1 MSDNSKNP
9 AGDNFTDEM
18 RDQQARGKDPYGGP
32 EADKGPGGESFLSQ
46 ERRLHA
52 AQMLDS
58 PDMIQCEALRTGDTV
73 PNTRW
78 RYQQTLCGF
87 QQESVQSTSANS
99 SKKKSKHGK

>member
-18 RDQQARGKDPYGGP
+18 RDRQARGKDPYGGP
-32 EADKGPGGESFLSQ
+32 EADKGLGSESFLSQ

-58 PDMIQCEALRTGDTV
+58 PDMIQCEALRNGDV
-73 PNTRW
+73 SPK
-78 RYQQTLCGF
+78 QPSFCTLG
-87 QQESVQSTSANS
+87 SN
-99 SKKKSKHGK
+99 